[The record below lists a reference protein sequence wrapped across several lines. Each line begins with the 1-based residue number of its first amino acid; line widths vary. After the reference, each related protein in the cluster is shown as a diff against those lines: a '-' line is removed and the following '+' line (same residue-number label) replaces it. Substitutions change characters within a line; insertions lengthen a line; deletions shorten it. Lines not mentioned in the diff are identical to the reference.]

1 MIQCKLCGAPLKE
14 ENMRLIDCQVEE
26 IAQSVIMFGFSMAIV
41 VMVFIKFDQWSEK
54 SDSPNEVR

>member
-1 MIQCKLCGAPLKE
+1 LLDP
-14 ENMRLIDCQVEE
+14 QVEE

>member
-1 MIQCKLCGAPLKE
+1 LLDP
-14 ENMRLIDCQVEE
+14 QVEE

-41 VMVFIKFDQWSEK
+41 VMVFIKFDQWSGEFEK